1 MQNHLYYLPSLLSLP
16 LQNAE
21 RRLILIKTVF
31 QAIGI
36 VIALAAF
43 AVMTIATMYIT
54 YILALGAL
62 IVALIIIAAYLL
74 RLFQKPP

>member
-1 MQNHLYYLPSLLSLP
+1 
-16 LQNAE
+16 
-21 RRLILIKTVF
+21 LILIKTVF